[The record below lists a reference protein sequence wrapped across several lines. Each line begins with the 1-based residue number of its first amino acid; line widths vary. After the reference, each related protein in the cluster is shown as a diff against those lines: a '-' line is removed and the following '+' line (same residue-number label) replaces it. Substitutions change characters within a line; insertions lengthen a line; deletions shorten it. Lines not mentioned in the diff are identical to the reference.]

1 MMTDDRRLTGSKKNR
16 EVRGERRIAL
26 AKLVCIACTSVRIV
40 RTVIFVV
47 RTEETRSC
55 TTARL
60 LVCLC
65 YNIISKVRTCCYCTS
80 RDHNQSR
87 SCTVFICNRSKKA
100 RLCTPYVRKVESAL
114 MPILSPGNLALAK
127 QCKMMRVQ

>member
-1 MMTDDRRLTGSKKNR
+1 MTDDRRLTGSKKNR

-40 RTVIFVV
+40 RTVIFVMCGRKKQDRV
-47 RTEETRSC
+47 
-55 TTARL
+55 RL

-65 YNIISKVRTCCYCTS
+65 YNIISKVRTCCYCMS

-100 RLCTPYVRKVESAL
+100 RLCTPYVRKVERAL